1 MMARAYSTPAPNPAP
16 KCRRHAPQPYA
27 SRRGSVPAAYG
38 GRSFKTVAFTGHR
51 PEKLPW
57 GTNENSPEGALFK
70 FRLREAL
77 EYLIGRGYV
86 NFLSGGARGFDTIA
100 AEIVI
105 SLREVYPWIRLT
117 MVLPCADQS
126 ARWNAEDKRRWENIV
141 HNSDHVE
148 TLSPVYDKSCM
159 FRRNRY
165 LVDNADLVLAAYHKG
180 STGGTAMTVD
190 YAHKRQVKVRRI
202 SFDKT

>member
-1 MMARAYSTPAPNPAP
+1 MMAKAYSTPTQSQAPLYRRNASMQYPTQRGPAS
-16 KCRRHAPQPYA
+16 A
-27 SRRGSVPAAYG
+27 SFGS
-38 GRSFKTVAFTGHR
+38 RSFKTVAFTGHR

-57 GTNENSPEGALFK
+57 GTNDNSPEGALFK

-86 NFLSGGARGFDTIA
+86 NFLSGAARGFDTIS

-105 SLREVYPWIRLT
+105 SLREVYPWVRLT
-117 MVLPCADQS
+117 VVLPCADQA

-148 TLSPVYDKSCM
+148 TLAPVYDKSCM

-180 STGGTAMTVD
+180 SSGGTAMTVD
-190 YAHKRQVKVRRI
+190 YAHKKQVEVRRI
-202 SFDKT
+202 SFDRT

>member
-1 MMARAYSTPAPNPAP
+1 MMAKAYSTPTQSQAPLYRRNASMQYPTQRGPAS
-16 KCRRHAPQPYA
+16 A
-27 SRRGSVPAAYG
+27 SFGS
-38 GRSFKTVAFTGHR
+38 RSFKTVAFTGHR

-57 GTNENSPEGALFK
+57 GTNDNSPEGALFK

-86 NFLSGGARGFDTIA
+86 NFLSGAARGFDTIA

-105 SLREVYPWIRLT
+105 SLREVYPWVRLT
-117 MVLPCADQS
+117 VVLPCADQA

-148 TLSPVYDKSCM
+148 TLAPVYDKSCM

-190 YAHKRQVKVRRI
+190 YARKQGVKVRRL
-202 SFDKT
+202 SFEHH

>member
-1 MMARAYSTPAPNPAP
+1 MMAKAYSTPTQSQAPLYRRNASMQYPTQRGPAS
-16 KCRRHAPQPYA
+16 A
-27 SRRGSVPAAYG
+27 SFGS
-38 GRSFKTVAFTGHR
+38 RSFKTVAFTGHR

-57 GTNENSPEGALFK
+57 GTNDNSPEGALFK

-86 NFLSGGARGFDTIA
+86 NFLSGAARGFDTIA

-105 SLREVYPWIRLT
+105 SLREVYPWVRLT
-117 MVLPCADQS
+117 VVLPCADQ
-126 ARWNAEDKRRWENIV
+126 AVRWNAEDKRRWENIV

-148 TLSPVYDKSCM
+148 TLAPVYDKSCI

-180 STGGTAMTVD
+180 SSGGTAMTVD
-190 YAHKRQVKVRRI
+190 YAHKKQVEVRRI